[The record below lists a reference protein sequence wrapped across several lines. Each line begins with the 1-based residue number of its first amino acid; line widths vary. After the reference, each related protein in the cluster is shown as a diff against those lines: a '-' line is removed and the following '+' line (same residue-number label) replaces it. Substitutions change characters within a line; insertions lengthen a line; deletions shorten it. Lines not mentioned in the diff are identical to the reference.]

1 MDTEQRRERETKLEI
16 KTEKD
21 NENVIKETP

>member
-1 MDTEQRRERETKLEI
+1 MDTEQRRERASKLEI